1 MEVHLKLKSIYS
13 LNNDEKGYAC
23 SCIDLTDM
31 FIIPALMTIG
41 QARYTGTLY
50 SLLCSTLVTFCALN
64 ITRYQRTLLGTSA
77 NQKRH
82 YLKSY
87 NKSLNCDITP
97 SIKSLNSWLITF
109 GSRNSSMKKPR
120 LLFFIFKH
128 NCEDLQSNLSQ

>member
-50 SLLCSTLVTFCALN
+50 SQFQYFIGPSEIYIVFIIPAFHW
-64 ITRYQRTLLGTSA
+64 ISEIYIVFIIPAFHWTSEI
-77 NQKRH
+77 
-82 YLKSY
+82 YIVFTIPVFYWTS
-87 NKSLNCDITP
+87 DP
-97 SIKSLNSWLITF
+97 V
-109 GSRNSSMKKPR
+109 
-120 LLFFIFKH
+120 
-128 NCEDLQSNLSQ
+128 EDSCRRRIVPH